1 MMAVHAFYAYHVLAA
16 TADAAASGSDSGGLS
31 LLIQHLIAAV
41 LFSAMGLAVFGG
53 ALWLA
58 NRLAPFSLRKEL
70 EEDQNTAVAII
81 IGAIMIGISIIIA
94 AAIHG

>member
-1 MMAVHAFYAYHVLAA
+1 MMALQLFDRINILAAAGDAAASANDSPVLAGMIQHVLAA
-16 TADAAASGSDSGGLS
+16 V
-31 LLIQHLIAAV
+31 I
-41 LFSAMGLAVFGG
+41 FSAIGLAVFGL
-53 ALWLA
+53 ALWLS

>member
-1 MMAVHAFYAYHVLAA
+1 MAVQILNAFHTLAA
-16 TADAAASGSDSGGLS
+16 ASDAAGSGSDSGGLS
-31 LLIQHLIAAV
+31 VLIGHLIAAV
-41 LFSAMGLAVFGG
+41 LFSAMGLVVFGG